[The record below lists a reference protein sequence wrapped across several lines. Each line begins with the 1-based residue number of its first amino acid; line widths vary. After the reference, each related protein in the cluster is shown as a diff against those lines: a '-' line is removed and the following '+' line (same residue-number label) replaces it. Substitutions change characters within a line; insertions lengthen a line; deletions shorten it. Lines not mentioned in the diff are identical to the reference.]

1 MTALALAGPTACG
14 KSALAVTVARRLD
27 AEIVSV
33 DSGALYQDMNIGTA
47 TPTAQ
52 QQEGVPHHLI
62 NSIPPTDRY
71 HVGRFTDDAVRIAD
85 DIRQRG
91 KTPLFVGGTMMYFH
105 ALLNG
110 LSPIP
115 PISDSVWKSVSRDF
129 VHRTPAELHNRLR
142 TADPLSAGR
151 IAANDRQR
159 IHRALCVY
167 LATGKPLSEWQNAP
181 GKPFFRLN
189 MIRLIPARRENL
201 RAAISQRLRKM
212 WEEGLLAETRH
223 LLEHWR
229 LPPEAPPLR
238 MVGYRQA
245 VSHLTGQINE
255 TVMREKAYYAT
266 TQLAKRQMTWL
277 GRWQHFVAVDPFST
291 SASEIARLHRQA
303 DAALPSQ

>member
-1 MTALALAGPTACG
+1 
-14 KSALAVTVARRLD
+14 
-27 AEIVSV
+27 
-33 DSGALYQDMNIGTA
+33 MNIGTA

-115 PISDSVWKSVSRDF
+115 PISDSVWREVSRDF
-129 VHRTPAELHNRLR
+129 VHRTPAELHDRLR

-181 GKPFFRLN
+181 GNPFFRLN

-212 WEEGLLAETRH
+212 WKRACWRKPGICWSIGDCRPKRRRCAWSGTGRRCHISPAKSTRPSCAR
-223 LLEHWR
+223 R
-229 LPPEAPPLR
+229 LITR
-238 MVGYRQA
+238 R
-245 VSHLTGQINE
+245 
-255 TVMREKAYYAT
+255 
-266 TQLAKRQMTWL
+266 
-277 GRWQHFVAVDPFST
+277 
-291 SASEIARLHRQA
+291 
-303 DAALPSQ
+303 PSWPNDK